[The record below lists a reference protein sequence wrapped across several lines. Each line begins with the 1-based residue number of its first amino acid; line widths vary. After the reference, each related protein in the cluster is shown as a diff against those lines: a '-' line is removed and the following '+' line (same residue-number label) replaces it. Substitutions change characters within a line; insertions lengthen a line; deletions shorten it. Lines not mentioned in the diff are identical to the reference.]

1 MNGLL
6 NGVLGFRESGGVL
19 SVDSILLSL
28 LATFL
33 LTHAA
38 AWVYVR
44 AHRGVTYS
52 GTMAR
57 SLIILSL
64 VVALV
69 MLVIG
74 NNIARAFGLFGA
86 LALIRFRTP
95 VKDANDT
102 VFLFFAVAIGIAMG
116 TGNYVAGTIGTLII
130 CLVFLYLASSRFG
143 DPLDH
148 DGLLRFQIPTNGN
161 NGDELRTVLERYCES
176 VNLLHLRESD
186 DGQNIEF
193 SYQIKMIDVCYSTP
207 LIAEI
212 KSFAE
217 VSQLSLLMQD
227 AEAAP

>member
-1 MNGLL
+1 MNALMDGM
-6 NGVLGFRESGGVL
+6 LGFRESGGL
-19 SVDSILLSL
+19 LAVDTIVLSL

-33 LTHAA
+33 LTHAV
-38 AWVYVR
+38 AWVYVHT
-44 AHRGVTYS
+44 HRGVTYS

-102 VFLFFAVAIGIAMG
+102 VFLFFAVSIGIATG
-116 TGNYVAGTIGTLII
+116 TGNFVAGAIGTLII
-130 CLVFLYLASSRFG
+130 CLVLLYLSASSFG
-143 DPLDH
+143 NPLNH
-148 DGLLRFQIPTNGN
+148 DGLLRFQLPPNGN
-161 NGDELRTVLERYCES
+161 RESEVRSVLKRYCES
-176 VNLLHLRESD
+176 VNLLHVRETN
-186 DGQNIEF
+186 DGLAVEF
-193 SYQIKMIDVCYSTP
+193 SYQLKMIDPSYCSP
-207 LIAEI
+207 LIADV